1 MSDESAK
8 EWLNTNWPNMH
19 ACDVN
24 WTMKR
29 YDYPDHVC
37 EYIKNHWIKIS
48 DSGGGTYQQK
58 YDYKKCLDETHILWR
73 TENQKKMQ
81 KELDEEENHQN
92 PKIKRCINNWQRL
105 WVKLNQRRPSG
116 KAAAKLYQQTGFAKA
131 MDEPNKKALDVMANE
146 GMDAA
151 VKHMFIDQES
161 GRQLSYAEMRSR
173 YG

>member
-8 EWLNTNWPNMH
+8 EWLNTKWPNMR

-37 EYIKNHWIKIS
+37 EHIKTNWVKIN
-48 DSGGGTYQQK
+48 DENGGVYHEPEYYKQHSKEKESILKEGQTFAK
-58 YDYKKCLDETHILWR
+58 NYKK
-73 TENQKKMQ
+73 TE
-81 KELDEEENHQN
+81 
-92 PKIKRCINNWQRL
+92 
-105 WVKLNQRRPSG
+105 
-116 KAAAKLYQQTGFAKA
+116 FADM

-151 VKHMFIDQES
+151 VKHMFTDQES

>member
-1 MSDESAK
+1 MSDESGK
-8 EWLNTNWPNMH
+8 EWLNTNWPNMR

-37 EYIKNHWIKIS
+37 EHIK
-48 DSGGGTYQQK
+48 
-58 YDYKKCLDETHILWR
+58 TH
-73 TENQKKMQ
+73 
-81 KELDEEENHQN
+81 
-92 PKIKRCINNWQRL
+92 
-105 WVKLNQRRPSG
+105 WVKINDENGGVYHKPVYDKECMDSSG
-116 KAAAKLYQQTGFAKA
+116 SCISQGNPQNAYTSVVQGTVMVQTDEVVNPYQPLYQLPSFANA
-131 MDEPNKKALDVMANE
+131 MDEPNKKALGVMVNE

-151 VKHMFIDQES
+151 VKHMFTDQES

>member
-1 MSDESAK
+1 MSDESGK
-8 EWLNTNWPNMH
+8 EWLNTNWPNMR

-37 EYIKNHWIKIS
+37 EHIK
-48 DSGGGTYQQK
+48 
-58 YDYKKCLDETHILWR
+58 TH
-73 TENQKKMQ
+73 
-81 KELDEEENHQN
+81 
-92 PKIKRCINNWQRL
+92 
-105 WVKLNQRRPSG
+105 WVKINDENGGVYHKPVYDKECMDSSG
-116 KAAAKLYQQTGFAKA
+116 SCISRGNPQNADTSVVQGTVMVQTDEVVNPYQPLYQLPIFANA
-131 MDEPNKKALDVMANE
+131 MDEPNKKALGVMVNE

-151 VKHMFIDQES
+151 VKHMFTDQES

>member
-8 EWLNTNWPNMH
+8 EWLNTNWPNMR

-29 YDYPDHVC
+29 YAYPDHVC
-37 EYIKNHWIKIS
+37 EHIKTNWVKIN
-48 DSGGGTYQQK
+48 DENGGVYHEPEYSKHGVDRHINKKEPNLKEGQTFAK
-58 YDYKKCLDETHILWR
+58 NYKK
-73 TENQKKMQ
+73 TE
-81 KELDEEENHQN
+81 
-92 PKIKRCINNWQRL
+92 
-105 WVKLNQRRPSG
+105 
-116 KAAAKLYQQTGFAKA
+116 FADM

-151 VKHMFIDQES
+151 VKHMFTDQES

>member
-29 YDYPDHVC
+29 YDYPDNVC
-37 EYIKNHWIKIS
+37 EYIKNNWIKIS

-58 YDYKKCLDETHILWR
+58 YDYKKCLDKTHILWR

-81 KELDEEENHQN
+81 KELDEEENKPQTVPEIIRN
-92 PKIKRCINNWQRL
+92 KIKED
-105 WVKLNQRRPSG
+105 PSG

-146 GMDAA
+146 GTDAA
-151 VKHMFIDQES
+151 IKYMFTDQES

>member
-1 MSDESAK
+1 MSDESGK
-8 EWLNTNWPNMH
+8 EWLNTNWPNMR

-37 EYIKNHWIKIS
+37 EHIK
-48 DSGGGTYQQK
+48 
-58 YDYKKCLDETHILWR
+58 TH
-73 TENQKKMQ
+73 
-81 KELDEEENHQN
+81 
-92 PKIKRCINNWQRL
+92 
-105 WVKLNQRRPSG
+105 WVKINDENGGVYHKPVYDKECMDSSGSCISQGNPQNAYTSVVQGTVMVQTDEVVNPYQLPSF
-116 KAAAKLYQQTGFAKA
+116 TNA
-131 MDEPNKKALDVMANE
+131 MDEPNKKALGVMVNE

-151 VKHMFIDQES
+151 VKHMFTDQES

>member
-1 MSDESAK
+1 MELKNIHYIFNIIDTMSDESAK
-8 EWLNTNWPNMH
+8 EWLNTNWPNMC

-29 YDYPDHVC
+29 NDYPDHVC
-37 EYIKNHWIKIS
+37 KYIKTHWIKIS

-81 KELDEEENHQN
+81 KELDEKENKPQTVPEIIRN
-92 PKIKRCINNWQRL
+92 KIKED
-105 WVKLNQRRPSG
+105 PGG

-131 MDEPNKKALDVMANE
+131 MDEPASSRAGITTARYKRDV
-146 GMDAA
+146 
-151 VKHMFIDQES
+151 KP
-161 GRQLSYAEMRSR
+161 
-173 YG
+173 